1 MSTKGVN
8 QKNRKSDPMKTK
20 TGKPRL
26 GPLNIGQ
33 LESMLEKT
41 AKPKEKS
48 KILNRLKELKSRAG
62 YIKPVEVIVEEIVT
76 NLEAQPQ

>member
-1 MSTKGVN
+1 MS

-26 GPLNIGQ
+26 GPLNIQQ

-48 KILNRLKELKSRAG
+48 KIINRIRELQSRPG
-62 YIKPVEVIVEEIVT
+62 YVKPVEKVVEEIVA